1 MAKIK
6 LGAIVVDMRGKSNG
20 HVFSKN
26 RGGAYMRTKVTPS
39 NPQSTFQMN
48 VRGIFAAISSA
59 WSSLTAANRQSFE
72 NLVSSYART
81 DIFGDLR
88 NPTGKN
94 LFQRLNQNLELTGQA
109 QLTTC
114 PEPSEVPFANVTG
127 SSANFSTPLFEIVLG
142 GVTTGSKLMFFA
154 TPPLSQGTKFVK
166 NKLRL
171 IAVQDGDVAGSFD
184 ITNAYTSRF
193 GALAAAQN
201 IHVGVRV
208 VNANGQASPLETVKA
223 TIVA

>member
-20 HVFSKN
+20 HVFSRN
-26 RGGAYMRTKVTPS
+26 RGGAYMRTKITPS
-39 NPQSTFQMN
+39 NPQSTFQMS

-59 WSSLTAANRQSFE
+59 WSALTATNRQSFE

-114 PEPSEVPFANVTG
+114 PEPSEVPFANVTS

-171 IAVQDGDVAGSFD
+171 IDVQNGGNAGSFD
-184 ITNAYTSRF
+184 ITAVYVSRL
-193 GALAAAQN
+193 GALSAGQN

-223 TIVA
+223 TIVS

>member
-114 PEPSEVPFANVTG
+114 PEPSEVPFANVIEAAGDVSIPGFDVT
-127 SSANFSTPLFEIVLG
+127 LG
-142 GVTTGSKLMFFA
+142 GDTTGSKLMIFA

-171 IAVQDGDVAGSFD
+171 IEVQDGAGAGSFD
-184 ITNAYTSRF
+184 ITASYAARF
-193 GALAAAQN
+193 GAIALGQN
-201 IHVGVRV
+201 IYVGVRV

-223 TIVA
+223 TIIP

>member
-94 LFQRLNQNLELTGQA
+94 LFQRLNQNLELTGQV

-114 PEPSEVPFANVTG
+114 PEPAEVPFANLV
-127 SSANFSTPLFEIVLG
+127 SADGDASTPSFNVTLG
-142 GVTTGSKLMFFA
+142 GDTTGAKLMIFA

-171 IAVQDGDVAGSFD
+171 IAVHDGDVAGLIIFTSD
-184 ITNAYTSRF
+184 YTARF
-193 GALAAAQN
+193 GALAVGQN
-201 IHVGVRV
+201 IFVGVRV
-208 VNANGQASPLETVKA
+208 VNANGQVSPLETVKA

>member
-39 NPQSTFQMN
+39 NPQSTFQMS
-48 VRGIFAAISSA
+48 VRGIFATISSA
-59 WSSLTAANRQSFE
+59 WSSLTNANRQSFE

-94 LFQRLNQNLELTGQA
+94 LFQRLNQNLELTGQT

-114 PEPSEVPFANVTG
+114 PEPSVVPFANVTEAAG
-127 SSANFSTPLFEIVLG
+127 DASIPGFDVTLAG
-142 GVTTGSKLMFFA
+142 DTTGSKLMIFA
-154 TPPLSQGTKFVK
+154 TPPMSQGTKFVK

-171 IAVQDGDVAGSFD
+171 IDVQDGGSAGSFD
-184 ITNAYTSRF
+184 FITAYASRF
-193 GALAAAQN
+193 GALVAGQN
-201 IHVGVRV
+201 IFVGVRV

-223 TIVA
+223 TVIA